1 MLPPLSDWWSH
12 GTRMSISL
20 LSVLVGPKLL
30 FTNHDW
36 VIALFIHWSGRS
48 TCPGWM
54 ESGEPAWRFAF
65 WHHATTKQL
74 SWVQPFRRR
83 CGGPGPAWSSPHT
96 PLSRPYCSM
105 DRGGVH
111 WLGLCAAVPCFLL
124 QVQEWIAGKASR
136 SWSFRPAG
144 ARLPSSKTSI
154 GRREV
159 ELQQAARRAI
169 PCSVKL
175 YADAHWCDGKGC
187 NSRTRMA
194 ASQQNRH
201 SIPLIDLARLGVN
214 RITQ

>member
-83 CGGPGPAWSSPHT
+83 CGGPARPGLAHTLPCPGRTVAWIEVAYT
-96 PLSRPYCSM
+96 
-105 DRGGVH
+105 
-111 WLGLCAAVPCFLL
+111 GLDCVRLRLASCCRCRSGSQARHHAPDPSGRQGHGY
-124 QVQEWIAGKASR
+124 QV
-136 SWSFRPAG
+136 
-144 ARLPSSKTSI
+144 AR
-154 GRREV
+154 
-159 ELQQAARRAI
+159 QA
-169 PCSVKL
+169 
-175 YADAHWCDGKGC
+175 
-187 NSRTRMA
+187 
-194 ASQQNRH
+194 
-201 SIPLIDLARLGVN
+201 
-214 RITQ
+214 